1 MVVEGRVTLLFFT
14 LHFKVAT
21 LSDDGCHDAPTILPL
36 DVHPLES

>member
-14 LHFKVAT
+14 LHLKVAT
-21 LSDDGCHDAPTILPL
+21 QPDDNCHDAPTILPL